1 MKFLDLFKRKSLVN
15 TMDVGVLNQSWGQEW
30 WQDGRKPLHGGNNA
44 VVEACVRRYAASISS
59 MPIEHYRTKEDGTRV
74 PVKNSAPLRALR
86 RPNPMMN
93 QVEFLSNMVRS
104 LFYNGNAYA
113 VARRNNRTEIAE
125 MWLLRPEMVHAYR
138 LPEDGGVVYSLSDTR
153 FTYENFDPTYFV
165 PSRDMLHIKL
175 ATPNDPLRGVSPI
188 ESVFAPVTTNN
199 AITSG
204 SASFFT
210 NQGRPSGVIST
221 DKDLTKEQITRL
233 REAWDQQSQGFSSGK
248 TPILASGLKWQQ
260 ISMSSQDAQMIQAYQ
275 MTVEAITSVFGV
287 PLALVNS
294 MGNATYNN
302 TEQLISHWLATDLGH
317 TIKLIETCFEN
328 FFELDADES
337 LNLDEK
343 ILLRTNMKDRV
354 DTLGNAVQR
363 GIYSPNEA
371 RRIEGLPPVE
381 GGEKPYLQQQMIQVG
396 ETPEP
401 SAPPAPPAQPNL
413 PADADDNDENDG
425 AAPLTN
431 EEAKALVK
439 SILLGKMQHA

>member
-1 MKFLDLFKRKSLVN
+1 
-15 TMDVGVLNQSWGQEW
+15 
-30 WQDGRKPLHGGNNA
+30 
-44 VVEACVRRYAASISS
+44 
-59 MPIEHYRTKEDGTRV
+59 
-74 PVKNSAPLRALR
+74 
-86 RPNPMMN
+86 
-93 QVEFLSNMVRS
+93 
-104 LFYNGNAYA
+104 
-113 VARRNNRTEIAE
+113 
-125 MWLLRPEMVHAYR
+125 
-138 LPEDGGVVYSLSDTR
+138 
-153 FTYENFDPTYFV
+153 
-165 PSRDMLHIKL
+165 
-175 ATPNDPLRGVSPI
+175 
-188 ESVFAPVTTNN
+188 
-199 AITSG
+199 
-204 SASFFT
+204 
-210 NQGRPSGVIST
+210 
-221 DKDLTKEQITRL
+221 
-233 REAWDQQSQGFSSGK
+233 
-248 TPILASGLKWQQ
+248 
-260 ISMSSQDAQMIQAYQ
+260 MSSQDAQMIQAYQ

>member
-1 MKFLDLFKRKSLVN
+1 MKLLDLFKRKSLVN

-30 WQDGRKPLHGGNNA
+30 WQAGRKPLQGGNNA

-59 MPIEHYRTKEDGTRV
+59 MPIEHFRTKEDGARV
-74 PVKNSAPLRALR
+74 PVKNSAALR
-86 RPNPMMN
+86 TLRKPNPLMN
-93 QVEFLSNMVRS
+93 QVEFLSNLVRS
-104 LFYNGNAYA
+104 LFYNGNAFA
-113 VARRNNRTEIAE
+113 VARRNNRTEVAE
-125 MWLLRPEMVHAYR
+125 MWLMRPEMVHAYR
-138 LPEDGGVVYSLSDTR
+138 LPDDGGVVYSLSDTR
-153 FTYENFDPTYFV
+153 FTYENFDPEYFV
-165 PSRDMLHIKL
+165 PARDMLHIKL
-175 ATPNDPLRGVSPI
+175 ATPDDPLRGVSPI
-188 ESVFAPVTTNN
+188 ESVFATVTTNN
-199 AITSG
+199 AITAG
-204 SASFFT
+204 SANFFT

-221 DKDLTKEQITRL
+221 DKDLTKEQISRL
-233 REAWDQQSQGFSSGK
+233 REVWNQQAAGFSSGQ

-294 MGNATYNN
+294 MGNSTYNN

-317 TIKLIETCFEN
+317 TIKLIETSLEN

-337 LNLDEK
+337 INLDEK

-354 DTLGNAVQR
+354 DTLGQAVQR

-401 SAPPAPPAQPNL
+401 VAPPAPPTPAVEQPEDPEAQ
-413 PADADDNDENDG
+413 DN
-425 AAPLTN
+425 
-431 EEAKALVK
+431 EAEKALIK
-439 SILLGKMQHA
+439 SILIGKMHHA